1 MKKKSP
7 WDGRHGNRYFMKIKC
22 RRTPYSKPKADLL
35 HRIRHPLD
43 KAYLKVL
50 LALSGLKLP
59 REPNRSLTGYL
70 YIRRALRTC
79 MQICEP

>member
-1 MKKKSP
+1 M
-7 WDGRHGNRYFMKIKC
+7 
-22 RRTPYSKPKADLL
+22 
-35 HRIRHPLD
+35 D

-50 LALSGLKLP
+50 LALSGLKLL